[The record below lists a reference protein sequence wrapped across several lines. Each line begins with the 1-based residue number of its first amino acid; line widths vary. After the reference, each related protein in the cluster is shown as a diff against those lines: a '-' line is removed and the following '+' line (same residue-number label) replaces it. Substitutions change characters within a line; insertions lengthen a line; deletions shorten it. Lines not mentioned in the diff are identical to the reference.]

1 MKGAKQMTDNMLKV
15 KNIIRNEKGNAIV
28 LSITV
33 SIILMIIMI
42 TTIIMLRQQTNLVS
56 GSRRKSEALSIAEAG
71 LDAAIW
77 QLERKQTL
85 PFVDSLYNFSGSNT
99 QGTYAVEVQKINESQ
114 YVVTSTGTAKNL
126 PSDKVRSVEQD
137 VYYVNLSS
145 SVATF
150 SDTNGGGT
158 VTGSVKVI
166 GPFYTNGNLSLSGSA
181 EADSLDGTNGN
192 PFLVRGNLYVDGSAT
207 IGKTSP
213 MAVFVKGTMSRS
225 NGNPLPAGT
234 VKNFVSN
241 QVPEVTLP
249 EIVQSQYLSAAE
261 ANDNAVYTGNLTL
274 DTSDVSFNHFNYDK
288 DTSPDATLTVDG
300 VIYINGS
307 LTITKATNYSHASG
321 NKATIFVNGPI
332 RIEKELKASADYP
345 DDSILA
351 LINPNTTTTDDVY
364 VAVSSGDTNP
374 PMVQSYIYSAG
385 QLRIKYKVKIVG
397 SVIANSLFLD
407 TVPDLEVP
415 LGSSNYPYLFPGKDL
430 AFLTTSN
437 WREVE
442 P

>member
-1 MKGAKQMTDNMLKV
+1 MKL
-15 KNIIRNEKGNAIV
+15 RNNRGNAIV

-33 SIILMIIMI
+33 SIILMIVMI
-42 TTIIMLRQQTNLVS
+42 TTIIMLRQQTSLVS

-85 PFVDSLYNFSGSNT
+85 PFVDNLYNFSGSNT
-99 QGTYAVEVQKINESQ
+99 QGTYQVQVQKINESQ
-114 YVVTSTGTAKNL
+114 YVVKATGTAKNL
-126 PSDKVRSVEQD
+126 PSDKVRAVQQD
-137 VYYVNLSS
+137 VYYINLSS

-158 VTGSVKVI
+158 VTGSVRVI

-181 EADSLDGTNGN
+181 EADSLDGTDGN

-207 IGKTSP
+207 IGKSSP
-213 MAVFVKGTMSRS
+213 MAVFVKGTMSRT

-234 VKNFVSN
+234 VKDFVSN

-274 DTSDVSFNHFNYDK
+274 GSSSDVSFSHFNYDK

-321 NKATIFVNGPI
+321 GKATIFVNGPI
-332 RIEKELKASADYP
+332 RIEKELKATADYP
-345 DDSILA
+345 DDSVLA
-351 LINPNTTTTDDVY
+351 LINSDTTMDDDVY

-374 PMVQSYIYSAG
+374 PIVQSYVYSAG

-397 SVIANSLFLD
+397 SVIANSLYLD

-415 LGSSNYPYLFPGKDL
+415 LGSANYPYLFPGKDL

-437 WREVE
+437 WREVN